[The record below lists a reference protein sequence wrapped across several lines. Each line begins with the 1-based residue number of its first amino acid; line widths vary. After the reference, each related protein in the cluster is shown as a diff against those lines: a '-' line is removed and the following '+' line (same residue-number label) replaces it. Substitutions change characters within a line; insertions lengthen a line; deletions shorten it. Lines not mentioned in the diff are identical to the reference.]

1 MATAKPAVKPQAKPA
16 PVEETVAEDVKPDAK
31 IKVKNITDR
40 SLSLSCGVLKSEK
53 EGSVTLAEASTLHMY
68 LERV

>member
-1 MATAKPAVKPQAKPA
+1 MTEAKSAVKTAKPQTKATTAKS
-16 PVEETVAEDVKPDAK
+16 DAK

-53 EGSVTLAEASTLHMY
+53 EGSVTLAEASTLYMF

>member
-1 MATAKPAVKPQAKPA
+1 MTEAKPAVKTAKPQTKATA
-16 PVEETVAEDVKPDAK
+16 PKSDAK